1 MSENCGPSRQR
12 ITQQEKERHY
22 KAMRHR
28 GILLLLLLLLLLS
41 HFSRIRLYSTP

>member
-28 GILLLLLLLLLLS
+28 GILLLLLLLS
-41 HFSRIRLYSTP
+41 RFSRIRLYATP

>member
-28 GILLLLLLLLLLS
+28 GILLLLLLLLLS
-41 HFSRIRLYSTP
+41 RFSRIRLYATP